1 MQGRDISDELVCTT
15 KTVVV
20 VTSLGALFLQI
31 GLLAACG
38 TCLLLTRKDH
48 RPRYSEDAAS
58 TITETLPPFG
68 SDAHHARLR

>member
-1 MQGRDISDELVCTT
+1 MCTT

-20 VTSLGALFLQI
+20 VTALGALFLQI

-38 TCLLLTRKDH
+38 TCLILTKKEN
-48 RPRYSEDAAS
+48 RPKYSEDAAS

-68 SDAHHARLR
+68 SVSHHSRLR